1 MKSMQLIIFFLF
13 LTSISYCQIIADHSV
28 VDKFDQIP
36 SYYINEVKKMYVAFY
51 GESHSG
57 AYDNGMELLEALN
70 STYAC
75 NVGSWQSYSDQ
86 YVRVEDVGAGLGEGY
101 WFTWYSYP
109 VGSRP
114 NTWLK
119 DRISEFVSRG
129 CPVNAIG
136 FGWCNDLTSSDY
148 GHSANV
154 DPVYGVHWYG
164 RSQDGI
170 DGNKYWGIDADDY
183 SLTGNRVSLATYF
196 GAMEEMISYCAA
208 NSPTTKMIFTTGPV
222 DVIYGE
228 FEGEAGYQGHLKHEA
243 IRAYVKAKP
252 TRILFDYADIL
263 CYDDNGTPATQTW
276 NGHTYPIITTK
287 NVTPTVDAYHIS
299 EAGAIRLA
307 KAQWW
312 MLARIAGWDGV
323 TTNIVDQK
331 FNQIPSPEVDSFAGD
346 IIVKTNEFFA
356 NSFLNIYGLDGKII
370 ISEII
375 SNEITTINSSLLSP
389 GLYIIKLTKHD
400 NSSFVKK
407 IFIL

>member
-1 MKSMQLIIFFLF
+1 MKRNLIIVLFCLTAMATAQPSLMSSGSAFLMCGSSF
-13 LTSISYCQIIADHSV
+13 SCTAEESTPEQPSSTSQIIADHLA
-28 VDKFDQIP
+28 VDNFNNIP
-36 SYYINEVKKMYVAFY
+36 ASWIDSVKKMYVAFY

-57 AYDNGMELLEALN
+57 AYDNGMELLEAIDG
-70 STYAC
+70 TYAC
-75 NVGSWQSYSDQ
+75 NVASGESPTDQ

-101 WFTWYSYP
+101 FWTWYSYP
-109 VGSRP
+109 IGSRP

-119 DRISEFVSRG
+119 DRISEYAADG
-129 CPVNAIG
+129 HPLNAIG

-222 DVIYGE
+222 DSLYGE
-228 FEGEAGYQGHLKHEA
+228 FTGEAGYQGHLKHEA
-243 IRAYVKAKP
+243 IRNFVAQDS

-263 CYDDNGTPATQTW
+263 SYDNNGIPATQTW
-276 NGHTYPIITTK
+276 NGHTYPKITLL
-287 NVTPTVDAYHIS
+287 NYAPTEDAYHIS
-299 EAGAIRLA
+299 QIGAIRLA

-312 MLARIAGWDGV
+312 LLARLAGWDG
-323 TTNIVDQK
+323 N
-331 FNQIPSPEVDSFAGD
+331 
-346 IIVKTNEFFA
+346 
-356 NSFLNIYGLDGKII
+356 
-370 ISEII
+370 
-375 SNEITTINSSLLSP
+375 
-389 GLYIIKLTKHD
+389 
-400 NSSFVKK
+400 
-407 IFIL
+407 